1 MELTPRQA
9 QILAAAWGVEYEV
22 VDALREYDCGVL
34 EGRDDD
40 EAWQEHIEVRR
51 EWFEGKQAV
60 GVTAGA
66 SAPEILV
73 KKVVEQLRAWG
84 GRAAEEVAGRPEKV
98 VFSLPREL
106 RRA

>member
-1 MELTPRQA
+1 MAQELRAPHGEDPPPA
-9 QILAAAWGVEYEV
+9 PGPEDL
-22 VDALREYDCGVL
+22 
-34 EGRDDD
+34 
-40 EAWQEHIEVRR
+40 RR